1 MRGSDR
7 RGSDMRVACVV
18 NQFPPY
24 VTAGLGRYMEEIAP
38 HLAQRCELTVHTINP
53 GDLPTGERRGGVTVH
68 RPLGRLHR
76 AIARRRTLNRTRS
89 LDFLV
94 LALGVVT
101 NNWRYL
107 RVLRRSRPDVLA
119 VHDSTNFLA
128 GLLGHHLL
136 RLPVVLHVHTT
147 ENGLDAQRS
156 LGNPLGVFALV
167 ERWLGRIARR
177 VVVAT
182 PELEERLRRA
192 GWRTPVEVVPLG
204 GTFERVLADPGF
216 DRDGLRA
223 AARALRVRH
232 GIADD
237 GTVLLYVGRLEAH
250 KGVFALVEAMAEVGR
265 AAPGVRL
272 VVVGAGDADRVR
284 RLAARCGVADRVV
297 LSDGF
302 VERAELMA
310 YYEAADVCVFPSVL
324 EPFGLVA
331 TEAMAMGRPTVLGTA
346 FPAILCSGPSG
357 PTVLRVD
364 GSDPGAIAA
373 AVVELVLD
381 PDRAATLAERGE
393 RHVRTALSWA
403 AAADRT
409 MAVYREAVTGNAG
422 GPPRR
427 V

>member
-1 MRGSDR
+1 
-7 RGSDMRVACVV
+7 MRVACVV
-18 NQFPPY
+18 NQFPPH

-53 GDLPTGERRGGVTVH
+53 GELPTGERRGGVTVH
-68 RPLGRLHR
+68 RPIGRLER
-76 AIARRRTLNRTRS
+76 AVARRRALNRTRGP
-89 LDFLV
+89 DFLL
-94 LALGVVT
+94 LALGVVA
-101 NNWRYL
+101 NNVRYL

-136 RLPVVLHVHTT
+136 RLPVVLHVHTL
-147 ENGLDAQRS
+147 ENGIDAPPGS
-156 LGNPLGVFALV
+156 PLRVFALV
-167 ERWLGRIARR
+167 ERLLGRIARR

-192 GWRTPVEVVPLG
+192 GWRTPIEVVPLG

-216 DRDGLRA
+216 DRGGLRA
-223 AARALRVRH
+223 RARTLRARLGVAT
-232 GIADD
+232 G
-237 GTVLLYVGRLEAH
+237 GLLLLYVGRLEAH
-250 KGVFALVEAMAEVGR
+250 KGVFTLVEAMERVR
-265 AAPGVRL
+265 REAPGVRL
-272 VVVGAGDADRVR
+272 AVVGAGDADGVR

-302 VERAELMA
+302 VEREELMA

-331 TEAMAMGRPTVLGTA
+331 TEAMAMGRPTVLGAA
-346 FPAILCSGPSG
+346 FPAVLCSGAEG
-357 PTVLRVD
+357 PTALRVD
-364 GSDPGAIAA
+364 GGDPAAIAA
-373 AVVELVLD
+373 AVVELARD
-381 PDRAATLAERGE
+381 PELRTTLAARGE

-403 AAADRT
+403 VAAERT
-409 MAVYREAVTGNAG
+409 AAVYRGVSVACAD
-422 GPPRR
+422 R